1 MKRKGALLISAN
13 DDGTF
18 DLSFHPDIPESFAP
32 ETLCDAAVRGSAALA
47 QALTAMG
54 VAGTGP
60 EFVSRIESP
69 PGIFV
74 VLDVMLSKAE
84 LRNFG
89 LLERAR
95 DPLSIAADEMGEE
108 SAGLEAEDV

>member
-13 DDGTF
+13 DDGSF

-32 ETLCDAAVRGSAALA
+32 EALCDGSVRGSAALA
-47 QALTAMG
+47 QALAAMG
-54 VAGTGP
+54 IAGTGP

-74 VLDVMLSKAE
+74 VLDVMLSKGE
-84 LRNFG
+84 LRQHG
-89 LLERAR
+89 LLERTS
-95 DPLSIAADEMGEE
+95 DPLSIAADEMGEDH
-108 SAGLEAEDV
+108 ARREAEDV